1 MFAITS
7 VSLLAVIGVLY
18 SFGIVLAQRR
28 GLQTAADAASLSGT
42 WQLLSEL
49 QSDNRS
55 DASVSAR
62 VVEFAIANGL
72 PSGGAE
78 HLAAEYVD
86 ASGASL
92 VAVGS
97 GAVPL
102 AARGV
107 RVNVTNQ
114 VPTVLPGF
122 LRLTQLRVQASAS
135 AVARP
140 TASPDEELRAMP
152 VAARLDDV
160 RAAYAGHA
168 SFDLFGGS
176 SRMLDLRDAGAESW
190 EAWPQNLQYWSDG
203 QHQNGRVRV
212 GDSLALTPEQRL
224 DAVAAGLQDN
234 VRRQGLVDGSGE
246 AYALVAV
253 PVWDTE
259 SSSPPPGS
267 VRVAGFA
274 LLKLRRA
281 DITASSARGLFVP
294 YATAAWAAQPVAG
307 AGSDLGPVLIGLNS

>member
-1 MFAITS
+1 MFAITA
-7 VSLLAVIGVLY
+7 VALLAVIGALY

-28 GLQTAADAASLSGT
+28 GLQAAADAASLSGT
-42 WQLLSEL
+42 WQLLNEQ

-55 DASVSAR
+55 DATVSAR
-62 VVEFAIANGL
+62 VVEFAVANGL
-72 PSGGAE
+72 PGAGAE
-78 HLAAEYVD
+78 YLAAEYVD
-86 ASGASL
+86 AAGAPL

-122 LRLTQLRVQASAS
+122 VQVMQLRVQASAS
-135 AVARP
+135 ALARP
-140 TASPDEELRAMP
+140 TASPDEELHAMP

-160 RAAYAGHA
+160 RAAFAGHA
-168 SFDLFGGS
+168 SFELFGGS
-176 SRMLDLRDAGAESW
+176 SRVLDLRGAGAESW
-190 EAWPQNLQYWSDG
+190 ESWPENLQYWSDG
-203 QHQNGRVRV
+203 QHRNGRLRV
-212 GDSLALTPEQRL
+212 GDAVGLAAEPRL
-224 DAVAAGLQDN
+224 DAIAAGLLDN
-234 VRRQGLVDGSGE
+234 VRRQGLVDVSGA

-259 SSSPPPGS
+259 SSSPAPGN
-267 VRVAGFA
+267 VRIAGFVV
-274 LLKLRRA
+274 LKLRQA

-294 YATAAWAAQPVAG
+294 YATAAWAAQPTAG
-307 AGSDLGPVLIGLNS
+307 PGSDIGPVLIRLVS